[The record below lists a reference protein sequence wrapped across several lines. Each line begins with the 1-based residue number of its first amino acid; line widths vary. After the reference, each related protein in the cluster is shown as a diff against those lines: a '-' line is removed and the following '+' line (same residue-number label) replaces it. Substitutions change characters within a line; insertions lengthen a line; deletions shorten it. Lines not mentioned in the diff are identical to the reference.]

1 MDWKDYEN
9 ITRYIYEEL
18 GRKTGVKIIGYGN
31 TFKVKGKSGVS
42 HQVDILTSHSDGI
55 HDYRTA
61 IECKF
66 WEKKINKDVVMKVAS
81 IIEDTNIHKGVI
93 VSKRGYTEDGISFA
107 KQKNIGLIEL
117 REIKEGEQNENDKE
131 TSFSI
136 GELIV
141 DFKIERERPKILN
154 IEFDFVDT
162 NQKSDIT
169 EPNQMII
176 RLKEGNEVALTKFL
190 LSFEEKL
197 HNEEPGK
204 RIKKYYEF
212 ENANLIN
219 KMSKEITQI
228 RGLAL
233 IGELELKN
241 MDNTLHFNIVDE
253 IWLIMKSLFE
263 NNSYAISKLGM
274 IKKDKNEYS

>member
-1 MDWKDYEN
+1 MDWKDYES
-9 ITRYIYEEL
+9 ITKYIYEEL
-18 GRKTGVKIIGYGN
+18 GRETGVKIIGYGN

-42 HQVDILTSHSDGI
+42 HQIDILTSHSDGI
-55 HDYRTA
+55 HDYQTA
-61 IECKF
+61 IECKY

-117 REIKEGEQNENDKE
+117 RELKAGEQNEKNKE
-131 TSFSI
+131 TCFPI

-141 DFKIERERPKILN
+141 NFKIKRKRPKIIN
-154 IEFDFVDT
+154 IKFDFVDT
-162 NQKSDIT
+162 NQKSDIA
-169 EPNQMII
+169 ESNQMII
-176 RLKEGNEVALTKFL
+176 RLKDGNEVPLTKFL
-190 LSFEEKL
+190 ISFKEKL
-197 HNEEPGK
+197 HNEKPGK

-228 RGLAL
+228 KGLTL

-241 MDNTLHFNIVDE
+241 MDNTRHFNVVDE

-263 NNSYAISKLGM
+263 NNSYTISKLGM
-274 IKKDKNEYS
+274 IKKDKYK

>member
-1 MDWKDYEN
+1 
-9 ITRYIYEEL
+9 
-18 GRKTGVKIIGYGN
+18 
-31 TFKVKGKSGVS
+31 
-42 HQVDILTSHSDGI
+42 
-55 HDYRTA
+55 
-61 IECKF
+61 
-66 WEKKINKDVVMKVAS
+66 MKVAS

-117 REIKEGEQNENDKE
+117 REINEGEQNEKDKE
-131 TSFSI
+131 TSFPI

-141 DFKIERERPKILN
+141 NFKIERKRPKILN

-162 NQKSDIT
+162 NQKSDIA

-176 RLKEGNEVALTKFL
+176 RLKDGNEVALNKFL
-190 LSFEEKL
+190 LSFEDKL
-197 HNEEPGK
+197 HNEEPAK

-212 ENANLIN
+212 ENADLIN
-219 KMSKEITQI
+219 KMSKEVAQI
-228 RGLAL
+228 KGLTL

-241 MDNTLHFNIVDE
+241 MDNTRHFNIVDE

-263 NNSYAISKLGM
+263 NNSYTISKLGM
-274 IKKDKNEYS
+274 IKKDKKE

>member
-9 ITRYIYEEL
+9 ITKYIYEEL

-31 TFKVKGKSGVS
+31 TSKVKGKSGVS
-42 HQVDILTSHSDGI
+42 HQIDVLTSHSDGI
-55 HDYRTA
+55 HDYQTA
-61 IECKF
+61 IECKY
-66 WEKKINKDVVMKVAS
+66 WKKKINKDVVMKVAS

-93 VSKRGYTEDGISFA
+93 VSKRGYTKDGISFA

-117 REIKEGEQNENDKE
+117 KEIKAGEQNEKNKE
-131 TSFSI
+131 TCFPI

-141 DFKIERERPKILN
+141 NFKIKRKRPKILN
-154 IEFDFVDT
+154 IKFDFVVT
-162 NQKSDIT
+162 NQKLDIA
-169 EPNQMII
+169 ESNQMII
-176 RLKEGNEVALTKFL
+176 GLKDGNEIALNKFL
-190 LSFEEKL
+190 LSFKEKL

-219 KMSKEITQI
+219 KISKEKTQI
-228 RGLAL
+228 KGLTL

-241 MDNTLHFNIVDE
+241 MDNTRHFNIVDE

-263 NNSYAISKLGM
+263 NNSYTISKLGM
-274 IKKDKNEYS
+274 IKKDKNE